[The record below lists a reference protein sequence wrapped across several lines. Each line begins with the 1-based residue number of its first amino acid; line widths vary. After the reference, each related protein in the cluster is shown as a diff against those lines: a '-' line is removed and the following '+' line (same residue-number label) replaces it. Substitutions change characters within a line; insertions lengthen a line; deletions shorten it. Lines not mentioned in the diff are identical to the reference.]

1 MSNNVKGSL
10 TVERL
15 TYLGNMTTAVRD
27 NITPNGPGALI
38 WNTTANQLEVW
49 DGTAWDTIGNAP
61 VTSVNGQIGVVVL
74 AGGDIGL
81 TPLGNQTESDVQAAI
96 DAMQTAIDN
105 NTASAAA
112 DNYNAYNGVP
122 PNAEGNDGDFGLD
135 ATTGDLYEKIAGVWT
150 ATGDNVFSTALSNAT
165 PEPLGAA
172 ASAGTG
178 QLAAREDH
186 VHEAPTIEQLN
197 GDFGAAATAATAGQ
211 TIVKDATTGLWV
223 AKDAACPPYQ
233 APFVTGDWV
242 PGTSNTFTVPL
253 ATHGLPYQTGQIYDI
268 EVADN
273 AGNIV
278 TVCRQT
284 LTGGDVVVTTDGAV
298 FPGTISI
305 QL

>member
-1 MSNNVKGSL
+1 MANKVQGSL

-15 TYLGNMTTAVRD
+15 TYLGNLTTTLRD
-27 NITPNGPGALI
+27 SITPNAPGALI
-38 WNTTANQLEVW
+38 WNSTTNQLEVW
-49 DGTAWDTIGNAP
+49 DGTVWDSIGNAP
-61 VTSVNGQIGVVVL
+61 VTSVNGQVGVVVL

-135 ATTGDLYEKIAGVWT
+135 ATTGDLYEKAGGVWT
-150 ATGDNVFSTALSNAT
+150 ATGDNVFTTALSNAA
-165 PEPLGAA
+165 PQPLGET

-178 QLAAREDH
+178 GLAAREDH

-197 GDFGAAATAATAGQ
+197 GDFGTAAAAATAGQ
-211 TIVKDATTGLWV
+211 TVVKDATTGLWV
-223 AKDAACPPYQ
+223 AKDAACPPFQ
-233 APFVTGDWV
+233 ADFVTGDWT
-242 PGTSNTFTVPL
+242 PGTPNTYTIPL
-253 ATHGLPYQTGQIYDI
+253 ATHGLPYTTGKIYDI
-268 EVADN
+268 EVTDN

-284 LTGGDVVVTTDGAV
+284 VTGGDVVISTDGAT
-298 FPGTISI
+298 FPGSVTI
-305 QL
+305 QA